1 MKLKV
6 FRFRP
11 GMDKPRYD
19 TFSIEPGAGKT
30 VLTALFEAQSRY
42 DDSLAFRYS
51 CRGAVCGTC
60 AMLINRVPRLAC
72 RTQLGALI
80 AGDLDLPLA
89 RFPPPQLSEPWDP
102 DEEILLEPLPNL
114 PVIKDLIVDMGK
126 FFEFLQAF
134 RPVFRPGDPDP
145 EKERLMTPEAVRE
158 LEQYTTCILCASCF
172 AACPVNGKN
181 PGYPG
186 PAALA
191 KLYRFHIDPREQQD
205 GARLRSADTP
215 DGWWACE
222 FHTNCR
228 RVCPKGVPPDKAI
241 GHARQELMKIKK
253 ESNQGGDGH
262 GTKGI

>member
-11 GMDKPRYD
+11 GWEKPRYD
-19 TFSIEPGAGKT
+19 TFAIDPASGKT

-42 DDSLAFRYS
+42 DDTLAFRYS

-72 RTQLGALI
+72 RTQLGALA
-80 AGDLDLPLA
+80 AGTMDPPLSHYVLPALT
-89 RFPPPQLSEPWDP
+89 EPWDKK
-102 DEEILLEPLPNL
+102 EEILLEPLPNL
-114 PVIKDLIVDMGK
+114 PVIKDLIVDMGT
-126 FFEFLQAF
+126 FFANYRAVE
-134 RPVFRPGDPDP
+134 PVFRPGDEDT
-145 EKERLMTPEAVRE
+145 EKERLMSPASVRE
-158 LEQYTTCILCASCF
+158 LEEYTTCILCGACF

-181 PGYPG
+181 PRYLG

-191 KLYRFHIDPREQQD
+191 KLYRFRIDPRERQ
-205 GARLRSADTP
+205 GVTRLGSADQP
-215 DGWWACE
+215 DGWWACK

-228 RVCPKGVPPDKAI
+228 RVCPKDVPPDKAI

-253 ESNQGGDGH
+253 DRGEVR
-262 GTKGI
+262 

>member
-6 FRFRP
+6 FRFHS
-11 GMDKPRYD
+11 GMKKPRYD
-19 TFSIEPGAGKT
+19 TFAIEPAPGKT
-30 VLTALFEAQSRY
+30 VLSALFEAQSHY

-72 RTQLGALI
+72 RTRLAALVS
-80 AGDLDLPLA
+80 GDLDLPLSHYDL
-89 RFPPPQLSEPWDP
+89 PDHTEPWDKT
-102 DEEILLEPLPNL
+102 EEVLVEPLPNL
-114 PVIKDLIVDMGK
+114 PLIKDLIVDMDT
-126 FFEFLQAF
+126 FFNRYREI

-145 EKERLMTPEAVRE
+145 EKERLMTQESVRE
-158 LEQYTTCILCASCF
+158 LEQYTTCILCAACF

-181 PGYPG
+181 PRYSG

-191 KLYRFHIDPREQQD
+191 KLYRFRIDPREQ
-205 GARLRSADTP
+205 GTVRLVSADHP

-222 FHTNCR
+222 FHANCR

-241 GHARQELMKIKK
+241 GHARQELTKMK
-253 ESNQGGDGH
+253 
-262 GTKGI
+262 KGEEEA

>member
-11 GMDKPRYD
+11 GMEKPRYD
-19 TFSIEPGAGKT
+19 TFAIESEPGKT

-72 RTQLGALI
+72 RTQIGVLAS
-80 AGDLDLPLA
+80 GDLDLPLSHYIL
-89 RFPPPQLSEPWDP
+89 PLLSESWDKR
-102 DEEILLEPLPNL
+102 EEILVEPLPNL
-114 PVIKDLIVDMGK
+114 PVIKDLIVDMGI
-126 FFEFLQAF
+126 FFTYYRAVK
-134 RPVFRPGDPDP
+134 PVFMPGDPDP

-158 LEQYTTCILCASCF
+158 LEQYTTCILCAACF

-181 PGYPG
+181 PQYLG

-191 KLYRFHIDPREQQD
+191 KLYRFHIDPREQQ
-205 GARLRSADTP
+205 GTARLTSADQP

-241 GHARQELMKIKK
+241 GHARQELKKIKQ
-253 ESNQGGDGH
+253 EREQGGDVP
-262 GTKGI
+262 